1 MTENDAQIQTETEGK
16 SETETVEE
24 KPKKT
29 TQPVQEAFRA
39 IEELKV
45 ENDRKDKLLEKE
57 EALMVRQAL
66 SGRSE
71 AGIVVEKKKET
82 DEEYAARF
90 ESGQVDLLD

>member
-1 MTENDAQIQTETEGK
+1 MTDDTQIQTETEGK

-24 KPKKT
+24 KPNKITKPIADANAAAKRMEEANT
-29 TQPVQEAFRA
+29 TKQA
-39 IEELKV
+39 LL
-45 ENDRKDKLLEKE
+45 DRE